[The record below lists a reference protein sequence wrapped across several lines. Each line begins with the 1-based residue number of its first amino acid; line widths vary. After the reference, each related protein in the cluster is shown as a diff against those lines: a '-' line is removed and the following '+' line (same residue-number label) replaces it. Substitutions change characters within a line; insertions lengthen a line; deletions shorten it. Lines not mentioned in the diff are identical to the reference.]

1 MDNLSSADLDS
12 SSKTP
17 LFIGIAAVIIAL
29 TGVILGWLGFSKA
42 NALES
47 QLTAISGATESVS
60 NLEST
65 VDSNAEMLRKA
76 AGKISS
82 IESSLGRVTD
92 DVEKDIASV
101 KKSMRTLAI
110 QAGTALK
117 KAEALEKAGVRAAP
131 AADPRPSAPGSS
143 QTKSDGGERNSV
155 IGDSTTHTIEAGDTY
170 QKLGSRYKVGVND
183 IIDANPGV
191 DPRRLRIGQEI
202 VIPVSKSQ

>member
-1 MDNLSSADLDS
+1 M
-12 SSKTP
+12 
-17 LFIGIAAVIIAL
+17 
-29 TGVILGWLGFSKA
+29 
-42 NALES
+42 
-47 QLTAISGATESVS
+47 S

-65 VDSNAEMLRKA
+65 VESNAETLRKA

-92 DVEKDIASV
+92 EVEKDIASV

-110 QAGTALK
+110 QAGTAQ
-117 KAEALEKAGVRAAP
+117 ESGSAGK
-131 AADPRPSAPGSS
+131 SGCQNGSSGRFSTCGSRLS
-143 QTKSDGGERNSV
+143 QTKSDGERNAV
-155 IGDSTTHTIEAGDTY
+155 IGDSTTHMIEAGDTY
-170 QKLGSRYKVGVND
+170 QKLGNRYKVGVND